1 MQNYRNHIFGLA
13 LLVLWLLTARS
24 NVNADAGLIDYALS
38 DVRVLY
44 VYDDA
49 KSIDWP
55 ALYYLNDE
63 YGCRLDLV
71 TLESHTQFHA
81 TTTSLPRREIYM
93 HHLYVSDDSN
103 AVQMVMDT
111 LFKQRRPD
119 LVIFGPS
126 IESEPMQAF
135 KSHLLALPQ
144 SDSLLFNIIKILEL
158 IADDRDR
165 TDPANTVV
173 INVREAARR
182 YRQRMDYEIPQLTS
196 SYYTDEIGVGILS
209 HYRMLVSR
217 AGYSANK
224 NDFLAGLETNR
235 LESVIADLTT
245 SGPRAKILQEQ
256 ARRFRAD
263 FEAARR
269 VEGRERVD
277 LLVSGYDAVIDLQ
290 DAARS
295 APDDPLKEA
304 LTSFLE
310 RTLYRAERAA
320 LDAVGIDWEGRITLR
335 DSPHGLKAKVVLAL
349 SVDGPSEVDLIA
361 VQFLPPGDTV
371 KVILDSVPRTIVPHQ
386 SYVRQYLID
395 IDAEQIQNVEP
406 DSLTFVTVIKYG
418 RTSLVL
424 SHSLPLKELPK
435 LKVRFDPEF
444 FFVPP
449 VAQLDVD
456 RIVASMAWNIVITK
470 TPDLTG
476 DVHIKLASPRGVF
489 AGAYRTN
496 LSLEEGTV
504 RKMIRIPFSV
514 SNLLEQGIHFPTVS
528 LVIDGQ
534 VVAADTGRMR
544 IAACNLNAKR
554 SVAFIPDS
562 TGLLEDCLGMTRA
575 ATRPLTERSLMTAD
589 LSAYD
594 VLLIGSGA
602 AQSFTR
608 LSDARDRLE
617 TYVRNGG
624 SIVTFGQD
632 YRWPHDVLPF
642 MLVPSLEQVPGQD
655 ISVLMADAK
664 ILNQP
669 YKISVSGLFDSFG
682 SARKVAAAVVSPSE
696 KVLTTPSGAVLLS
709 VSRLGDGQVIY
720 CGLPLFEMIG
730 DLNLQ
735 AIHLLAN
742 ILNY

>member
-1 MQNYRNHIFGLA
+1 MQNNRNHIFGLA
-13 LLVLWLLTARS
+13 LLVLWMLVARS
-24 NVNADAGLIDYALS
+24 TVNADVSLIDYALS

-44 VYDDA
+44 VYDDD
-49 KSIDWP
+49 KTIDWP

-71 TLESHTQFHA
+71 RFERHTQFHA
-81 TTTSLPRREIYM
+81 STTSLPKREIYL
-93 HHLYVSDDSN
+93 HCFYVPDDSN
-103 AVQMVMDT
+103 AMQMVVDT

-119 LVIFGPS
+119 MVIFGPS
-126 IESEPMQAF
+126 IESEPGRAF
-135 KSHLLALPQ
+135 KSHLLALPE
-144 SDSLLFNIIKILEL
+144 SDSLLFNIVKILEL

-165 TDPANTVV
+165 TDLANTVV

-182 YRQRMDYEIPQLTS
+182 YRERMDHEIPQLTS
-196 SYYTDEIGVGILS
+196 SYYTDEIGIGILS
-209 HYRMLVSR
+209 HYRMLVSHVGV
-217 AGYSANK
+217 AANR

-235 LESVIADLTT
+235 LESVIDDLTT
-245 SGPRAKILQEQ
+245 AGPRATILQKQ
-256 ARRFRAD
+256 AMRFRAD

-269 VEGRERVD
+269 VDGRERVD
-277 LLVSGYDAVIDLQ
+277 LLVSGYDAVLDLQ
-290 DAARS
+290 DAARG
-295 APDDPLKEA
+295 APADPLKAA

-310 RTLYRAERAA
+310 RTLHRAERAA
-320 LDAVGIDWEGRITLR
+320 LDAVGVDWEGRITLR

-361 VQFLPPGDTV
+361 VQFLPAGDTAIV
-371 KVILDSVPRTIVPHQ
+371 TLDSLPRTIVPHQ
-386 SYVRQYLID
+386 SYVRQYLVD
-395 IDAEQIQNVEP
+395 IGADQLESIGS
-406 DSLTFVTVIKYG
+406 DSLTFVTVVKYG
-418 RTSLVL
+418 RTPLRL

-456 RIVASMAWNIVITK
+456 RIVAFMAWNIVITK
-470 TPDLTG
+470 PSDLTG
-476 DVHIKLASPRGVF
+476 NVHITLASPRGVF
-489 AGAYRTN
+489 AGAYRTD

-504 RKMIRIPFSV
+504 RQMVRIPFSV
-514 SNLLEQGIHFPTVS
+514 SNLFEQGIHYPTVS

-534 VVAADTGRMR
+534 VVAADTGRIR
-544 IAACNLNAKR
+544 IAACNLNSRR
-554 SVAFIPDS
+554 SIAFIPDS
-562 TGLLEDCLGMTRA
+562 TGMLEDCLGMTRV
-575 ATRPLTERSLMTAD
+575 ATRPMTRRSLMTAD

-617 TYVRNGG
+617 NYVRQGG

-642 MLVPSLEQVPGQD
+642 TLVPSLEQVPGRD
-655 ISVLMADAK
+655 ISVVMPNAR

-669 YKISVSGLFDSFG
+669 YQISVSNLLDSFG

-696 KVLTTPSGAVLLS
+696 KILTTPSGAVLLS

-730 DLNLQ
+730 NLNLQ

>member
-1 MQNYRNHIFGLA
+1 
-13 LLVLWLLTARS
+13 
-24 NVNADAGLIDYALS
+24 S
-38 DVRVLY
+38 D
-44 VYDDA
+44 YDDDRT
-49 KSIDWP
+49 IDWP
-55 ALYYLNDE
+55 TLYYLNDE
-63 YGCRLDLV
+63 YGCRVDLV
-71 TLESHTQFHA
+71 TLKPHTQFHTA
-81 TTTSLPRREIYM
+81 TTSLPRREIYM
-93 HHLYVSDDSN
+93 HRYLVPDDSG
-103 AVQMVMDT
+103 AMLMVEDS

-119 LVIFGPS
+119 LIIFGPS
-126 IESEPMQAF
+126 IESVPGRAF
-135 KSHLLALPQ
+135 KSHVTALPE
-144 SDSLLFNIIKILEL
+144 SDSLLFNVIKIFQL

-173 INVREAARR
+173 INVREASRR
-182 YRQRMDYEIPQLTS
+182 YRGRMDREIPQLTN

-209 HYRMLVSR
+209 HYRILVSR
-217 AGYSANK
+217 LGVAANK
-224 NDFLAGLETNR
+224 SDFLSGIETNR
-235 LESVIADLTT
+235 LKSVIDDLTT
-245 SGPRAKILQEQ
+245 AGPRATILQDQ
-256 ARRFRAD
+256 AKRFQAD

-269 VEGRERVD
+269 AEGRERVD
-277 LLVSGYDAVIDLQ
+277 LLVSGYDAVLNLQ
-290 DAARS
+290 EAALS
-295 APDDPLKEA
+295 APADPLKLA
-304 LTSFLE
+304 LTRFLK
-310 RTLYRAERAA
+310 RTLYRAERAT

-335 DSPHGLKAKVVLAL
+335 ESPHGLKAKVVLAL
-349 SVDGPSEVDLIA
+349 SVDGPSEVDLTA
-361 VQFLPPGDTV
+361 VQFLPAADTARV
-371 KVILDSVPRTIVPHQ
+371 TLDSVPRTIVPHQ
-386 SYVRQYLID
+386 SYVRQYLVD
-395 IDAEQIQNVEP
+395 IETDQLETTEP
-406 DSLTFVTVIKYG
+406 DSLTFVTILKYG
-418 RTSLVL
+418 RTPLVL
-424 SHSLPLKELPK
+424 SHSLPLKELPN

-470 TPDLTG
+470 PPDLTG

-489 AGAYRTN
+489 AGAYRTD

-504 RKMIRIPFSV
+504 RRMVRIPFSV

-528 LVIDGQ
+528 LVVDGQ

-544 IAACNLNAKR
+544 IAACKLN
-554 SVAFIPDS
+554 SEPTVTFLPDS
-562 TGLLEDCLGMTRA
+562 TGLLEDCLGMTSA
-575 ATRPLTERSLMTAD
+575 ATRPMTSRSLMTAD

-602 AQSFTR
+602 AQRFDM

-617 TYVRNGG
+617 DYVRRGG
-624 SIVTFGQD
+624 SVVTFGQD

-642 MLVPSLEQVPGQD
+642 MLVPSLEQVPGSD
-655 ISVLMADAK
+655 IAVVLPDAK
-664 ILNQP
+664 ILTQP
-669 YKISVSGLFDSFG
+669 YQISVGNLFKGFG
-682 SARKVAAAVVSPSE
+682 STRKLAAAVVSPSE

>member
-1 MQNYRNHIFGLA
+1 MHYDRNHILVLTLLA
-13 LLVLWLLTARS
+13 LWLLAARS
-24 NVNADAGLIDYALS
+24 TTRADASLIDFALS

-44 VYDDA
+44 LYDDD
-49 KSIDWP
+49 KTIDWP

-71 TLESHTQFHA
+71 TLEPHTQFHA
-81 TTTSLPRREIYM
+81 ATTSLPRREIYL
-93 HHLYVSDDSN
+93 HHYYVPDDSG
-103 AVQMVMDT
+103 AMQMVADT
-111 LFKQRRPD
+111 LFNQRRPD

-126 IESEPMQAF
+126 IDSEPGRAF
-135 KSHLLALPQ
+135 KSHLMALSE
-144 SDSLLFNIIKILEL
+144 SDSLLFNIVKILEL

-165 TDPANTVV
+165 TDPANTVI
-173 INVREAARR
+173 INVREAFRR
-182 YRQRMDYEIPQLTS
+182 YRERMDLEIPQLTN

-217 AGYSANK
+217 VGVAANRR
-224 NDFLAGLETNR
+224 DFLSGLETNR
-235 LESVIADLTT
+235 LESVIDGLTT
-245 SGPRAKILQEQ
+245 AGPRATILQEQ
-256 ARRFRAD
+256 AKRFRAD

-269 VEGRERVD
+269 AEGRERVD
-277 LLVSGYDAVIDLQ
+277 LLVSGYDAVLDLQ
-290 DAARS
+290 EAARS
-295 APDDPLKEA
+295 APADPLKAA
-304 LTSFLE
+304 LISFLE
-310 RTLYRAERAA
+310 RTIFRAERAA

-361 VQFLPPGDTV
+361 VQFLSVGDTV
-371 KVILDSVPRTIVPHQ
+371 AVTLDSVPRTIVPHQ
-386 SYVRQYLID
+386 SYVRQYLVD
-395 IDAEQIQNVEP
+395 IDADRLQSAKP

-418 RTSLVL
+418 RTPLVL
-424 SHSLPLKELPK
+424 SHSLPLRELPN

-470 TPDLTG
+470 PPDLTG

-489 AGAYRTN
+489 AGAYRTD

-504 RKMIRIPFSV
+504 RRTVRIPFSV
-514 SNLLEQGIHFPTVS
+514 SNLFEQGIHYPTVS

-544 IAACNLNAKR
+544 IAACNLSSKR
-554 SVAFIPDS
+554 RVAFIPDS
-562 TGLLEDCLGMTRA
+562 TGRMEDCLGMTRA
-575 ATRPLTERSLMTAD
+575 ATRPLTPRSLMTAN

-602 AQSFTR
+602 AQSFNR

-617 TYVRNGG
+617 DYVRHGG
-624 SIVTFGQD
+624 SVVTFGQD

-642 MLVPSLEQVPGQD
+642 MLVPSLEQVPGRD
-655 ISVLMADAK
+655 ISVLMPDAK

-669 YKISVSGLFDSFG
+669 YQISLSNLFDSFG

-696 KVLTTPSGAVLLS
+696 KILTTPSGAVLLS

-720 CGLPLFEMIG
+720 CGLPLFDMIG